1 MDVKRLRISTID
13 DLAFVTAVQAA
24 AAEADSGPELER
36 LLRSRGWPVEVV
48 ELSAPGAVG
57 DPAVDVRRL
66 DTAGASPS

>member
-13 DLAFVTAVQAA
+13 DLALVTAVQAA
-24 AAEADSGPELER
+24 ASEAGSGPELER
-36 LLRSRGWPVEVV
+36 LLRSRLPVEVV

-66 DTAGASPS
+66 DTAGASRS